1 MRAERLVRSW
11 LGLFALIGVAVTAP
25 TASAQ
30 TPPPPG
36 LTVAEQLLEV
46 AIDDVLP
53 LVIEVQGD
61 VPARAVIVVRVFDPV
76 TTRDGLASVLNG
88 DTGPTRDRVTLT
100 WADLE
105 RTPQGAATIPVPT
118 TSGPLQRGF
127 LRMPSAGVYP
137 LRIELRGPPTSAGDG
152 PVLAQGV
159 TVVHAVT
166 AQTTAT
172 ELGVAYIA
180 SIEAPPVVRPDGS
193 SRVDARSRAVLTNL
207 AAVLDATRTTF
218 SVALPPELLDALARG
233 SDDDRELWERLAQG
247 LQGHDVL
254 ASPAVTLDASTAVRS
269 GLTDT
274 YTALLRR
281 GEDVMVSM
289 VGRGNVQRG
298 VQVVTRGLDVGGAL
312 LVRDLGA
319 RSVVLTPTAQQFF
332 TFDDPVDPT
341 LMVMLS
347 PSSSTE
353 LPAAVVDADIARRL
367 ARRGGDVAR
376 QALELVAELLV
387 MRYELIEGAGDE
399 GDGAR
404 AAGVVNR
411 RALVLSTPDGSLADP
426 ALLAAVLDRVERT
439 AGLRPLTATA
449 ATAQMGVA
457 IANGLAVEVD
467 LASIAGR
474 DMSTRAEDL
483 FVLSL
488 EAFTVASM
496 LSSGDPR
503 PAQWGEQLWRLVAV
517 EFSDDEASVGTSR
530 VRDLLNEVREA
541 VNVPSLNDVTL
552 GGRLSIIRFKVR
564 NEADYDVRVVVRM
577 ESAKLAFPEGQAL
590 VELPAG
596 STTEVEIPVEVRS
609 NGRFPVSVT
618 LLTPEGDV
626 PLGAPVEFA
635 ARATAL
641 TGLGQLFTVAG
652 ALILASW
659 WYRNIRA
666 RRRARRLEGTTT

>member
-1 MRAERLVRSW
+1 MRALQLVRSW
-11 LGLFALIGVAVTAP
+11 LGLAALIGVTVTAP
-25 TASAQ
+25 TAAAQ
-30 TPPPPG
+30 TPPPLG
-36 LTVAEQLLEV
+36 ITVAEHLVEV
-46 AIDDVLP
+46 AVDDVLP

-76 TTRDGLASVLNG
+76 TTRDGLGPALNG

-105 RTPQGAATIPVPT
+105 RTAQGAVQLAIPT

-127 LRMPSAGVYP
+127 LRFASAGVYP
-137 LRIELRGPPTSAGDG
+137 LRIELRGPPTRTGDG
-152 PVLAQGV
+152 PVLAQTV

-166 AQTTAT
+166 APTAT
-172 ELGVAYIA
+172 IELGVAYLA
-180 SIEAPPVVRPDGS
+180 GVRAPPAVRPDGS
-193 SRVDARSRAVLTNL
+193 IRIDERSRRALEDL
-207 AAVLDATRTTF
+207 AAVLDSTATVF
-218 SVALPPELLDALARG
+218 SVALPPELLDTLAHG
-233 SDDDRELWERLAQG
+233 SDEDRMLWERLAQG
-247 LQGHDVL
+247 LQDHDIL
-254 ASPAVTLDASTAVRS
+254 AAPAVTLDASTAVRS

-274 YTALLRR
+274 YTTLLRR
-281 GEDVMVSM
+281 GEDVVAAM
-289 VGRGNVQRG
+289 VGRGTVQRG
-298 VQVVTRGLDVGGAL
+298 VHLVTGALDVGGAL

-319 RSVVLTPTAQQFF
+319 RSVVLTPTAQQFL

-341 LMVMLS
+341 LMVTLS
-347 PSSSTE
+347 PGSSTE
-353 LPAAVVDADIARRL
+353 LPAAVVDGDLARRM
-367 ARRGGDVAR
+367 AQRGGDVAR
-376 QALELVAELLV
+376 QAFELVAELLV
-387 MRYELIEGAGDE
+387 MRYELIEASGDE

-426 ALLAAVLDRVERT
+426 TLLAAVLERVERT
-439 AGLRPLTATA
+439 TGLRAITA
-449 ATAQMGVA
+449 ARAVAQMGVA
-457 IANGLAVEVD
+457 IANGLAVEID
-467 LASIAGR
+467 LPRVAGR
-474 DMSTRAEDL
+474 DLSTRAEEL

-488 EAFTVASM
+488 DAFTVASM
-496 LSSGDPR
+496 LSDGDPR
-503 PAQWGEQLWRLVAV
+503 PTQWGEQLWRLVAL
-517 EFSDDEASVGTSR
+517 ELDDAQASVGTSR

-541 VNVPSLNDVTL
+541 VQVPTLNDVTL

-590 VELPAG
+590 VELPAD

-626 PLGAPVEFA
+626 PLGPPVEFA

-652 ALILASW
+652 GLILASW
-659 WYRNIRA
+659 WYRHSRA
-666 RRRARRLEGTTT
+666 RRRARRLEGTTI